1 MHYDFVE
8 YIGNHFNIFFPNSI
22 RFVLR
27 LVLVGKSL
35 VWDILFSYT
44 FALKSVSVTKPVIS
58 DVLISISTIFLRKL
72 VLSSELRIFHQ
83 YLQSSGSRFC

>member
-22 RFVLR
+22 RFVLQ
-27 LVLVGKSL
+27 LVLVGKLL

-44 FALKSVSVTKPVIS
+44 FALKSVSVTKSVIS

-72 VLSSELRIFHQ
+72 VLSSVLGIFHQ
-83 YLQSSGSRFC
+83 YLQSSVSRFC